1 MEFISE
7 HCLSLYIV
15 LFSTIYCIVYSKILF
30 SITLFIIIHCTVSI
44 IHCIAL
50 HCLHYSGASERGAI
64 LGDSA
69 TYSKLSTTRRCV
81 VTADYQ
87 HGDGE
92 DEDGVGD
99 GGDDGGGGD
108 AGDDNI

>member
-1 MEFISE
+1 M
-7 HCLSLYIV
+7 
-15 LFSTIYCIVYSKILF
+15 
-30 SITLFIIIHCTVSI
+30 
-44 IHCIAL
+44 
-50 HCLHYSGASERGAI
+50 
-64 LGDSA
+64 GDSA
-69 TYSKLSTTRRCV
+69 TYCKLSTTRRCV

-108 AGDDNI
+108 GGDDIL